1 MAFKNKGETRD
12 VAKDGHV
19 HAHTEHA
26 VVLLAIFLFIW
37 LFTFVVVEEG
47 QQCCTRPVRESP
59 LLLLLLAESHAFV
72 KAMAF
77 AFNTFL
83 WPDTSL
89 FA

>member
-47 QQCCTRPVRESP
+47 QQCCTRPV
-59 LLLLLLAESHAFV
+59 
-72 KAMAF
+72 
-77 AFNTFL
+77 
-83 WPDTSL
+83 
-89 FA
+89 